1 MDVSATGAQAEL
13 TQFKARD
20 ESLKPALDVA
30 LQRLHLTADR
40 LAMGPGQSNFTLDA
54 DGVQGNGKLA
64 LKGRSR
70 RSR

>member
-64 LKGRSR
+64 LKGCSR